1 MSLRNNFST
10 VKISQL
16 LQLSCTSVELVSG
29 LLCEFKSAYSR
40 SMYFV
45 GILAWSE
52 TPKENEGLR
61 LGSRGGHAVIDLKLK
76 VGVGWVSNLYSIQ
89 SQNILQVDRFP
100 PWMTIDAILE
110 YPFEGHETDPE
121 RPT

>member
-1 MSLRNNFST
+1 
-10 VKISQL
+10 
-16 LQLSCTSVELVSG
+16 
-29 LLCEFKSAYSR
+29 
-40 SMYFV
+40 MYFV

-52 TPKENEGLR
+52 TRKENEGLR

-76 VGVGWVSNLYSIQ
+76 VGLGGCQIFIQ
-89 SQNILQVDRFP
+89 FSSQESQNILQVDRFP
-100 PWMTIDAILE
+100 AWMTIDAILE